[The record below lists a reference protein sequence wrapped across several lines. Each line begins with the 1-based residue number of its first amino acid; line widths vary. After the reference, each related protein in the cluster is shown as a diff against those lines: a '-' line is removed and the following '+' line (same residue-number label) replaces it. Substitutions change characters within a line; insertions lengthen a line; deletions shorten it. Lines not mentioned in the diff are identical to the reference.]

1 MLDRRRVF
9 YTSASKFYTLKAMVI
24 SNTNLVLRNQRDQ
37 MFHQSNNTLLHLEV
51 QENLSTDYQLRS
63 KTILRAKARLGEVKS
78 HLVTNNNLTSRIR

>member
-37 MFHQSNNTLLHLEV
+37 MFQQSNNTLLHLEV